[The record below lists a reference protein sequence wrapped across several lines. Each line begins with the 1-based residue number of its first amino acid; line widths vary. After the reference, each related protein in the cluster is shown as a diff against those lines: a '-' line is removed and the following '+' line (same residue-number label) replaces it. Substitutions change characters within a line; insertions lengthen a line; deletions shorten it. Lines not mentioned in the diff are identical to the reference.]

1 MSRNVPILSISQ
13 ALGFSSAA
21 MVVLV
26 GGIIGIE
33 LAPSPS
39 WATLPISLMVVG
51 VALAT
56 IPASLLMRK
65 IGRRR
70 GFMAGAAL
78 SGLAAMLGAYAISE
92 NSFVLFCAAGPFF
105 GASGAFVQQY
115 RFAAVESV
123 PSENSAR
130 AISFV
135 LLGGIAGGFF
145 GPEIAKLTRN
155 WLTWGAYAGSFI
167 SMALLQI
174 LAVFLLSLLKDISP
188 SDEEINGVE
197 RSFRKVATQPT
208 YLLAVLT
215 GTVGYGVMS
224 LIMTATPLYLHSNSG
239 FSVDQ
244 TTFVIQ
250 SHIIAM
256 YLPSLF
262 TGFILERLGLV
273 RVLIFGIFSLTATVI
288 LGVFAQ
294 KLMHYWGALVLL
306 GVGWNFLFVGGTVLL
321 TRSYRPAERF
331 KAQAVNDFIIFG
343 VRAFTSL
350 LAGSVLYYAN
360 WQILNLTNL
369 PFLLVILVATITLRR
384 YFTEYP
390 AKAMSRTAE
399 QSS

>member
-13 ALGFSSAA
+13 ALGFSGAA

-70 GFMAGAAL
+70 GFVVGAAL
-78 SGLAAMLGAYAISE
+78 AGLAALLGAYAIFE
-92 NSFVLFCAAGPFF
+92 NSFLLFCAASPFF
-105 GASGAFVQQY
+105 GVSGAFVQQY

-123 PSENSAR
+123 PPESSAR
-130 AISFV
+130 AVSYV

-145 GPEIAKLTRN
+145 GPEIAKLTRD
-155 WLTWGAYAGSFI
+155 WLAWGAYAGSFI
-167 SMALLQI
+167 SIAVLQF
-174 LAVFLLSLLKDISP
+174 LAVSLLSLLKDISP
-188 SDEEINGVE
+188 SDEEVNGIE
-197 RSFRKVATQPT
+197 RSFRKVAIQPT

-224 LIMTATPLYLHSNSG
+224 LIMTAAPLYLHSNSG

-244 TTFVIQ
+244 TAFVIQ

-273 RVLIFGIFSLTATVI
+273 RVLISGVFGLTASVTI
-288 LGVFAQ
+288 GLFAHQ
-294 KLMHYWGALVLL
+294 LMHYWGALVFL
-306 GVGWNFLFVGGTVLL
+306 GIGWNFLFVGGTVLL
-321 TRSYRPAERF
+321 TRSYRPVERF
-331 KAQAVNDFIIFG
+331 KAQAANDFIIFG
-343 VRAFTSL
+343 VRAFT
-350 LAGSVLYYAN
+350 
-360 WQILNLTNL
+360 
-369 PFLLVILVATITLRR
+369 
-384 YFTEYP
+384 
-390 AKAMSRTAE
+390 
-399 QSS
+399 

>member
-13 ALGFSSAA
+13 ALGFSGAA

-33 LAPSPS
+33 LSPSPS

-70 GFMAGAAL
+70 GFMVGAAL
-78 SGLAAMLGAYAISE
+78 AGLAAMLGAYAIFE
-92 NSFVLFCAAGPFF
+92 NSFILFCAAGPFF
-105 GASGAFVQQY
+105 GVSGAFVQQY

-123 PSENSAR
+123 PAESSAR

-145 GPEIAKLTRN
+145 GPEIAKLTRD
-155 WLTWGAYAGSFI
+155 WLAWGAYAGSFL
-167 SMALLQI
+167 SLALLQFVAMI
-174 LAVFLLSLLKDISP
+174 LLSLLKDIPP

-197 RSFRKVATQPT
+197 RSFREVAAQPT
-208 YLLAVLT
+208 YLLAVLA

-239 FSVDQ
+239 YSVDQ
-244 TTFVIQ
+244 TAFVIQ

-273 RVLIFGIFSLTATVI
+273 RVLILGVFSLTASVI

-294 KLMHYWGALVLL
+294 QLLHYWSALVLL
-306 GVGWNFLFVGGTVLL
+306 GLGWNFLFVGGTVLL

-331 KAQAVNDFIIFG
+331 KAQAANDFIIFG

-350 LAGSVLYYAN
+350 LAGSILFYAN

-369 PFLLVILVATITLRR
+369 PFLLLTLVSVFALRR
-384 YFTEYP
+384 HFALYP
-390 AKAMSRTAE
+390 AETGSRTA
-399 QSS
+399 